1 MKEVRKETLTDI
13 CIGGAMTISSTS
25 VHGGPL
31 SAGFP
36 APSGFGEHRGTHDE
50 HASIQPGEIAVGV
63 VIGRASEYFDFFV
76 FAIAA
81 VLVFPSV
88 FFPFEPRLE
97 GMLYAFLIF
106 SFAFIARPFGTIA
119 FMAIQRRFGRETKLT
134 SALFLLGLS
143 TAGIAFLPTYSHL
156 GFASIVLLS
165 LLRIG
170 QGAALGGSWD
180 GLPSLLALNAPQ
192 NKRGWYAM
200 LGQLGAPVGF
210 IIAAGLFWFLLT
222 RLDLADFLDWGW
234 RYPFYVAF
242 AINVVALFARLRL
255 VSTNEYARLLDEREL
270 EPINVLEMTHS
281 QGRNILI
288 GALAALAS
296 YALFHLVTVFPLSWI
311 TLYSTRSVGHF
322 LVLQMTGA
330 VLAGCGIVM
339 SGLIADRVGR
349 RTTLGV
355 LACLIAVFSGFVPT
369 LMKGGDVGQDVFLA
383 VGFLLLGLSYGQAA
397 GAVTANF
404 PAKFRYTGA
413 ALTSDLAWLVGA
425 GFAPLVAL
433 GLSAHFGLAYV
444 SLYLLSGAGCSLA
457 ALSLNRALEIRD

>member
-1 MKEVRKETLTDI
+1 MTSTHSRNGELPANFSSRSA
-13 CIGGAMTISSTS
+13 IGDARNAKSDHSKI
-25 VHGGPL
+25 
-31 SAGFP
+31 A
-36 APSGFGEHRGTHDE
+36 
-50 HASIQPGEIAVGV
+50 PGEIAIGV

-76 FAIAA
+76 YAMAS

-88 FFPFEPRLE
+88 FFPFEQRLE
-97 GMLYAFLIF
+97 GTLYAFIIF
-106 SFAFIARPFGTIA
+106 SFAFLARPFGTVL
-119 FMAIQRRFGRETKLT
+119 FMAIQQRFGREVKLT
-134 SALFLLGLS
+134 AALFILGIS
-143 TAGIAFLPTYSHL
+143 TAGIAFLPTFEHL
-156 GFASIVLLS
+156 GFAAIVLLS

-170 QGAALGGSWD
+170 QGVALGGSWD

-210 IIAAGLFWFLLT
+210 VIAGGLFAYLLSNLT
-222 RLDLADFLDWGW
+222 TEDFLDWGW

-255 VSTNEYARLLDEREL
+255 VSTPEYAHLLDEREL
-270 EPINVLEMTHS
+270 EPTNALEMTRS
-281 QGRNILI
+281 QGRNVII

-311 TLYSTRSVGHF
+311 TLYSMRSLSDF
-322 LVLQMTGA
+322 LIIQVIGA
-330 VLAGCGIVM
+330 GLMALGVIA
-339 SGLIADRVGR
+339 SGLIADRFGR
-349 RTTLGV
+349 RTTLGSCAV
-355 LACLIAVFSGFVPT
+355 LIAVLSAFVPT
-369 LMKGGDVGQDVFLA
+369 LMNGGEFGQNLFILL
-383 VGFLLLGLSYGQAA
+383 GFSLLGLSYGQAA

-404 PAKFRYTGA
+404 PAKYRYTGA
-413 ALTSDLAWLVGA
+413 ALTSDLSWLVGA

-444 SLYLLSGAGCSLA
+444 SFYLLSGAACSLA

>member
-1 MKEVRKETLTDI
+1 MHAGNLAD
-13 CIGGAMTISSTS
+13 GATPARNDHADHSTI
-25 VHGGPL
+25 
-31 SAGFP
+31 A
-36 APSGFGEHRGTHDE
+36 
-50 HASIQPGEIAVGV
+50 PGEIAVGV

-76 FAIAA
+76 YAIAS

-88 FFPFEPRLE
+88 FFPFEQRLE

-106 SFAFIARPFGTIA
+106 SFAFIARPFGTVL
-119 FMAIQRRFGRETKLT
+119 FMAIQRHFGRETKLT
-134 SALFLLGLS
+134 AALFLLGIS
-143 TAGIAFLPTYSHL
+143 TVSMAFLPTYSHL
-156 GFASIVLLS
+156 GFGSIVLLA

-170 QGAALGGSWD
+170 QGIALGGSWD
-180 GLPSLLALNAPQ
+180 GLPSLLALNAPE

-200 LGQLGAPVGF
+200 LGQLGAPTGF
-210 IIAAGLFWFLLT
+210 IVAAGLFAFLLAN
-222 RLDLADFLDWGW
+222 LSSDDFLTWGW

-255 VSTNEYARLLDEREL
+255 VSTNEYGRLLEAREL
-270 EPINVLEMTHS
+270 QPAEVTDMVRT
-281 QGRNILI
+281 QGRNLLI

-311 TLYSTRSVGHF
+311 TLYSQRSVSEF
-322 LVLQMTGA
+322 LVIQMAGA
-330 VLAGCGIVM
+330 AIAAGCIVL
-339 SGLIADRVGR
+339 SGLVADRFGR
-349 RTTLGV
+349 RTTLGA
-355 LACLIAVFSGFVPT
+355 LACFIAVFSGFVPL
-369 LMKGGDVGQDVFLA
+369 LMDGGDAGQTIFIL
-383 VGFLLLGLSYGQAA
+383 VGFALLGLSYGQAA

-404 PAKFRYTGA
+404 QARFRYTGA

-444 SLYLLSGAGCSLA
+444 SHYLLSGAAGSLA